1 MAKVGRT
8 LLDRT
13 RIVLIGRRTGDEKW
27 LERARRFAAHSID
40 QCEAAAQ
47 QFGQYRYSLWTGDI
61 GFAIFLWGCINGDDR
76 IPTQDIF

>member
-1 MAKVGRT
+1 MSGDGSEDDDAFLK
-8 LLDRT
+8 LFN
-13 RIVLIGRRTGDEKW
+13 RTGDEKW
-27 LERARRFAAHSID
+27 LKRARRFAAHSID

-61 GFAIFLWGCINGDDR
+61 GLAIFLWGCINGDDR